1 MTIDPKDEMISFRT
15 KGKYKRKAKTL
26 PCTYE
31 DIFVAGL
38 EQLSKEIN
46 RLEHE
51 KGELE
56 LQKAT
61 LEGELA
67 GTNARITAINNR
79 IRIIAPSKLD
89 KETLSEMIG
98 DASEEYAQEIFAVHK
113 ENSFERIQLDSIR
126 HSVLRTAREWGY
138 DGSKFLELVEA
149 RLNELC
155 NTGV

>member
-1 MTIDPKDEMISFRT
+1 MSVDPKDEMISFRT

-38 EQLSKEIN
+38 DQLSKEIN

-67 GTNARITAINNR
+67 GITARITAINNR

-89 KETLSEMIG
+89 KETLSKMICN
-98 DASEEYAQEIFAVHK
+98 ASSEYADEIYSVHK
-113 ENSFERIQLDSIR
+113 EKSLDMIKLDSAR
-126 HSVLRTAREWGY
+126 HSILKTGREWGY
-138 DGSKFLELVEA
+138 DGNKFLELVEA

>member
-1 MTIDPKDEMISFRT
+1 MTVDPKDEMISFRT

-38 EQLSKEIN
+38 EILSKEIN

-67 GTNARITAINNR
+67 GTNAKITAINNR
-79 IRIIAPSKLD
+79 IRVIAPSKLD
-89 KETLSEMIG
+89 KETLAMMIS
-98 DASEEYAQEIFAVHK
+98 DASKEYAEEIFAVHK
-113 ENSFERIQLDSIR
+113 KDSIRRIQLDGIR

-138 DGSKFLELVEA
+138 DGKKFLELVEA
-149 RLNELC
+149 HLNELC